1 MFFKSYSPII
11 DEKLKNYIK
20 KLNNSYMERYKIK
33 KTTFLLDSF
42 NKDNNDIIL
51 HTNTNTN
58 TNKTFYILLAFSF
71 FTGYQF
77 RSLIDYYK

>member
-1 MFFKSYSPII
+1 MFFRSYTPII

-20 KLNNSYMERYKIK
+20 QLNDSYMDRYKIQK
-33 KTTFLLDSF
+33 KTLLLDSF
-42 NKDNNDIIL
+42 NKDNNDIVL

-58 TNKTFYILLAFSF
+58 KSFYILLAFSF

-77 RSLIDYYK
+77 RSLVDYYK

>member
-1 MFFKSYSPII
+1 MFFRSYTPII

-20 KLNNSYMERYKIK
+20 QLNDSYMDRYKIQK
-33 KTTFLLDSF
+33 KTLFIDSF
-42 NKDNNDIIL
+42 NKDNNDIVL

-58 TNKTFYILLAFSF
+58 TNKSFYILLAFSF

-77 RSLIDYYK
+77 RSLVDYYK